1 MTTLRKIET
10 GRLEVGWGGHR
21 GREGW
26 GRGVGCGWRV
36 NAWAACREVVFNIL
50 VRLNLFNGELVV
62 SEEVL
67 AGTEFPG
74 GGERVGKYLSL
85 HWHHQNDSCIK
96 TGSDE
101 SHLNVSSHKT
111 ASTDH
116 NL

>member
-1 MTTLRKIET
+1 MW
-10 GRLEVGWGGHR
+10 VG
-21 GREGW
+21 
-26 GRGVGCGWRV
+26 V

-67 AGTEFPG
+67 SSQGR
-74 GGERVGKYLSL
+74 GERVGKYLSL